1 MKMVLRIIIFP
12 ITLILSILIAFS
24 KFIVTIGATI
34 LGLFSF
40 LVIFGSLACFI
51 QSEVKLG
58 IEALII
64 AFLISPYGLPKIA
77 MWIVAYLEYGKEK
90 LQEI

>member
-1 MKMVLRIIIFP
+1 MKLLLRIIIFP

-24 KFIVTIGATI
+24 KFIVTIGAII
-34 LGLFSF
+34 LGLLSF

-51 QSEVKLG
+51 QSEVRLG

-77 MWIVAYLEYGKEK
+77 MWMVAYLEYGKEK

>member
-1 MKMVLRIIIFP
+1 MRWLLRIIVFP

-24 KFIVTIGATI
+24 KFVVTISGTI
-34 LGLFSF
+34 LGMFSF
-40 LVIFGSLACFI
+40 LVIIGALACFI
-51 QSEVKLG
+51 QNEVRTG

-77 MWIVAYLEYGKEK
+77 MWVVAYLEYGKEK
-90 LQEI
+90 LKEI

>member
-40 LVIFGSLACFI
+40 LVILGSLACFI